1 MEIAH
6 HGPPIQQQSILPY
19 FRPTLRVSPLS
30 GKRSE
35 SRVRTWITAIALG
48 LLPMVALAQD
58 SALKSLQTTDAGRQ
72 WMAVGR
78 LDIDGTGFC
87 TGALIS
93 PTLVLTAAHC
103 LFDKRTRKRIDPSRI
118 EFLAGWRLG
127 HASAYRAA
135 RQTVIHPGY
144 QYDADTT
151 ADRVRNDI
159 ALIELWQPIRN
170 TSVIPFETGAR
181 PRRGEDVGVVSYAH
195 DRAEAPS
202 LQEVC
207 SVVARQSG
215 VLVMSCNVDFGA
227 SGAPIFSFEDERPRI
242 VSVVSAKAELKGSR
256 VALGAALEESLDL
269 LQSELTAGRG
279 HRATPARAGQNVG
292 ARFLK
297 P

>member
-1 MEIAH
+1 
-6 HGPPIQQQSILPY
+6 
-19 FRPTLRVSPLS
+19 
-30 GKRSE
+30 
-35 SRVRTWITAIALG
+35 VRKWITAIALG

-58 SALKSLQTTDAGRQ
+58 SGLKSLQTTDAGRQ

-78 LDIDGTGFC
+78 LEIGGTGFC

-103 LFDKRTRKRIDPSRI
+103 LFDKNTRQRIDPARI
-118 EFLAGWRLG
+118 EFRAGWRMG
-127 HASAYRAA
+127 YASAYRAA
-135 RQTVIHPGY
+135 RQTAIHPDY
-144 QYDADTT
+144 QFDSDAT
-151 ADRVRNDI
+151 ADRVRHDI

-181 PRRGEDVGVVSYAH
+181 PARGEDVGVVSYAH

-227 SGAPIFSFEDERPRI
+227 SGAPIFSFEHERPRI
-242 VSVVSAKAELKGSR
+242 VSVVSAKAELQGSR
-256 VALGAALEESLDL
+256 VALGAALEESLEL
-269 LQSELTAGRG
+269 LQSELSEGRG
-279 HRATPARAGQNVG
+279 HRAAPARVGKSVG

>member
-1 MEIAH
+1 MRNWIVVLVM
-6 HGPPIQQQSILPY
+6 GILPAA
-19 FRPTLRVSPLS
+19 
-30 GKRSE
+30 
-35 SRVRTWITAIALG
+35 TA
-48 LLPMVALAQD
+48 AQD
-58 SALKSLQTTDAGRQ
+58 SGLKSLKTTDAGRQ

-103 LFDKRTRKRIDPSRI
+103 LYDKSTRKRIDPARI

-127 HASAYRAA
+127 YASAYRAA
-135 RQTVIHPGY
+135 RQIVIHPRY
-144 QYDADTT
+144 QYDSDAT
-151 ADRVRNDI
+151 ADRVRHDI

-170 TSVIPFETGAR
+170 TSVIPFETGSR
-181 PRRGEDVGVVSYAH
+181 PSRGEDVGVVSYAH

-227 SGAPIFSFEDERPRI
+227 SGAPIFSFEGDQPRI
-242 VSVVSAKAELKGSR
+242 VSVVSAKAELEGSR
-256 VALGAALEESLDL
+256 VALGAALEESLEI
-269 LQSELTAGRG
+269 LQVELTEGRG
-279 HRATPARAGQNVG
+279 HTSASGAGSTGKNVG

>member
-1 MEIAH
+1 M
-6 HGPPIQQQSILPY
+6 
-19 FRPTLRVSPLS
+19 R
-30 GKRSE
+30 K
-35 SRVRTWITAIALG
+35 WITAIALG
-48 LLPMVALAQD
+48 MLPLVAMAQD
-58 SALKSLQTTDAGRQ
+58 SGLKRMTTTDSGRE

-78 LDIDGTGFC
+78 LNIDGTGFC

-103 LFDKRTRKRIDPSRI
+103 LFDKETHERIDPARI

-135 RQTVIHPGY
+135 RRTVIHPRY
-144 QYDADTT
+144 NFNADAT
-151 ADRVRNDI
+151 ADRVRYDI
-159 ALIELWQPIRN
+159 ALIELGQPIRN
-170 TSVIPFETGAR
+170 TSVVPFETGAR
-181 PRRGEDVGVVSYAH
+181 PARGEDVGVVSYAH

-215 VLVMSCNVDFGA
+215 VLIMSCNVDFGA
-227 SGAPIFSFEDERPRI
+227 SGAPIFSFAEDRPRI
-242 VSVVSAKAELKGSR
+242 VSVVAAKAEMGGSR
-256 VALGAALEESLDL
+256 VALGTALEEALEL
-269 LQSELTAGRG
+269 LQAELSAGRG
-279 HRATPARAGQNVG
+279 HSASSGGSSKNIG

>member
-1 MEIAH
+1 M
-6 HGPPIQQQSILPY
+6 
-19 FRPTLRVSPLS
+19 R
-30 GKRSE
+30 K
-35 SRVRTWITAIALG
+35 WITAIALG
-48 LLPMVALAQD
+48 MLPLAAVAQD
-58 SALKSLQTTDAGRQ
+58 SGLKSLNTTDSGRQ

-78 LDIDGTGFC
+78 LNIDGTGFC

-103 LFDKRTRKRIDPSRI
+103 LYDKVSRQRVDPARI

-135 RQTVIHPGY
+135 RQTVIHPN
-144 QYDADTT
+144 YDFDAGTT
-151 ADRVRNDI
+151 ADRVRHDI

-170 TSVIPFETGAR
+170 TSVIPFETGDR
-181 PRRGEDVGVVSYAH
+181 PSQGEDVGVVSYAE

-207 SVVARQSG
+207 SIVARQSG

-227 SGAPIFSFEDERPRI
+227 SGAPVFSFAYERPRI
-242 VSVVSAKAELKGSR
+242 VSVVAAKAEMGGSR
-256 VALGAALEESLDL
+256 VALGTALEESLEL
-269 LQSELTAGRG
+269 LHAELAEGRG
-279 HRATPARAGQNVG
+279 HASSSRDIGKNIG